1 MRQKHFKAM
10 LLVAVLGIFI
20 DVEGIFAQG
29 ADASTPR
36 TVSPRSGLAS
46 LSRQAQNAIDRGE
59 WPAAISVY
67 EKLVKSTPTS
77 AELQLNLGIAYFS
90 SGQPTSAV
98 APLRRALRLKPA
110 LTQAR
115 QFLGAALADSGECKE
130 ALSYITKDVS
140 RVASRELKR
149 TINLAGVRC
158 SMRLN
163 QPDGALD
170 FIQALNQEFPD
181 DPEVLYLTVHFY
193 SDLSIRA
200 AQGLL
205 LRAPSSYQVRL
216 LNAEALETQ
225 GRWDEAAAEYRQ
237 VLALNPNLQGIH
249 YRLGRLL
256 LSAPNA
262 SHTAVSEARSE
273 FQEELRVDA
282 NNAGASYILG
292 ELSRRDR
299 QWLEAVEHFARAA
312 KLDLQFADAFIGLGR
327 SLIASRR
334 FADAV
339 APLEAAVKLQPHN
352 PVAHYH
358 LGIAYSRVG
367 RKEEAERESA
377 AFRETSEK
385 SRQTK
390 QDVHAGILGPQKA
403 EP

>member
-1 MRQKHFKAM
+1 M
-10 LLVAVLGIFI
+10 LVSVEAV
-20 DVEGIFAQG
+20 DAQS
-29 ADASTPR
+29 ANRS
-36 TVSPRSGLAS
+36 SPRNVPARTQFDALARKAQAALSRGDWPDAIRDYEELLKTTPGLA
-46 LSRQAQNAIDRGE
+46 
-59 WPAAISVY
+59 
-67 EKLVKSTPTS
+67 
-77 AELQLNLGIAYFS
+77 ELHLNLGIAYYS
-90 SGQPTSAV
+90 SGQPNNAV
-98 APLRRALRLKPA
+98 QPLRRAVKLKPA

-115 QFLGAALADSGECKE
+115 LFLGAALADSGQCSE
-130 ALSYITKDVS
+130 ALSFIRKDAS
-140 RVASRELKR
+140 RAVSRELRR
-149 TINLAGVRC
+149 TINMAGVRC

-163 QPDGALD
+163 QPDEAQD
-170 FIQALNQEFPD
+170 FIRALNRDFPD
-181 DPEVLYLTVHFY
+181 DPEVLYLTAHFY

-237 VLALNPNLQGIH
+237 VLAMNPNLQGIH

-256 LSAPNA
+256 LSSPNA
-262 SHTAVSEARSE
+262 PTTALGEARRE
-273 FQEELRVDA
+273 FEEELKVDA
-282 NNAGASYILG
+282 NNAGASYVLG

-299 QWLEAVEHFARAA
+299 QWPEAAEHFARAA
-312 KLDLQFADAFIGLGR
+312 KLDPQFADALIGLGR
-327 SLIASRR
+327 SLIATRR
-334 FADAV
+334 FNEAV
-339 APLEAAVKLQPHN
+339 APLEAAVKLQPEN

-385 SRQTK
+385 TRQTK
-390 QDVHAGILGPQKA
+390 QDVHTGILGPQKA

>member
-1 MRQKHFKAM
+1 M
-10 LLVAVLGIFI
+10 LPVAVLVMFVAI
-20 DVEGIFAQG
+20 EGAAAQG
-29 ADASTPR
+29 GDTATPR
-36 TVSPRSGLAS
+36 TASPRTGVAS
-46 LSRQAQNAIDRGE
+46 LLRQAQDAINRGD
-59 WPAAISVY
+59 WPGAISAY
-67 EKLVKSTPTS
+67 ETGVKTTPTS
-77 AELQLNLGIAYFS
+77 AELNLNLGIAYYS
-90 SGQPTSAV
+90 SGQPGRAV
-98 APLRRALRLKPA
+98 APLRRALKLKPA

-115 QFLGAALADSGECKE
+115 LFLGAALADSGECKE
-130 ALSYITKDVS
+130 ALTYLSSDMS
-140 RVASRELKR
+140 RTASRELKR

-158 SMRLN
+158 SMRSN

-170 FIQALNQEFPD
+170 FIRALNQDFPD

-237 VLALNPNLQGIH
+237 VLTLNPNLPGIH

-262 SHTAVSEARSE
+262 SPTAVSEARRE
-273 FQEELRVDA
+273 FQEELRVDP
-282 NNAGASYILG
+282 NSAGASYVLG

-299 QWLEAVEHFARAA
+299 QWIEAVDYFARAA
-312 KLDLQFADAFIGLGR
+312 KLDPQFADAFIGLGR
-327 SLIASRR
+327 SLIATRR
-334 FADAV
+334 FPEAV